1 MADNISRRNFLKL
14 LGFGATALALGGFGG
29 VSQLIHN
36 PTNPNRASAQ
46 QSTGSWSSGQNC
58 TCNPI
63 HVALLPSGKILY
75 LAGSGYSTAQQFGP
89 YQGRILNVN
98 TGAEKNFES
107 QDFNNEDFFCIGLT
121 HLADGKVLVS
131 GGTKMYNGNPDNCN
145 GLWHGLNSAWEVDS
159 VSESLNKVT
168 NMAHGRWYPTLV
180 TLPDGKVMCCTGLD
194 EYGVTNR
201 TVEVYN
207 PGSKTWTIVQDPNSN
222 YNYTVGIGYETT
234 CPGPHPT
241 YNRTCPPLSN
251 YPRAHVM
258 PNGLLFI
265 CGERKEMYTWNPADG
280 DIVFRA
286 NNNLYRHYGTSFLLP
301 LQNTA
306 TEKGKILL
314 ACGSP
319 TSGDFADTS
328 CQILDFNVSGTAV
341 PTIRAVSPMSYR
353 RKYATSP
360 VILPNGKLLV
370 LGGSEQGSAIPVY
383 LPEMFDPQTETWQ
396 SNLPSAS
403 IPRVYHS
410 VALLLP
416 DGRVWTAGGNTRIGQ
431 YRAETEFYSPPYL
444 FAGSRPTISGD
455 PVVGGYGSSII
466 IPTPSPASISSVSLV
481 RLMASTHHYDAN
493 QRLVWLQITG
503 TSSGSITV
511 SAPINANIAPPG
523 YYMIHVLNSSGVPS
537 IAKIIAIPGTAQPPD
552 TTPPSQVTGLSATA
566 ASSTQI
572 NLSWIANPPLD
583 GVANYNVYR
592 GTTLGFPVTPGT
604 TPPIATPT
612 TNSYSNTGL
621 TASTTYYYKVA
632 AVDAAGNIG
641 PLSSEVTA
649 TTSVTDTIRPTVAVT
664 SPTPNQSVSSGAVVI
679 QGTASDNA
687 GGSGVRDVYTRLDAG
702 GYVIATPQAPGNW
715 STWSRSYNITTTGNH
730 TILARATD
738 NAGNVQWTATIPFTV
753 TGPDTIRPTVAV
765 TSPTPNSSVPRG
777 TVVIQGTASDNAG
790 GSGVRDVYTRLDAS
804 GYVIATPQAP
814 GNWSTWSR
822 SYNITTTGNHTIL
835 ARATDNAGNV
845 QWTAT
850 IPFTVT

>member
-1 MADNISRRNFLKL
+1 MGVGAVT
-14 LGFGATALALGGFGG
+14 LGIGGFGG
-29 VSQLIHN
+29 ISQLV
-36 PTNPNRASAQ
+36 TNQKINKPAFAQ
-46 QSTGSWSSGQNC
+46 QGTGSWATGQNC
-58 TCNPI
+58 TVNPI
-63 HVALLPSGKILY
+63 HVALLPSGRIFY

-89 YQGRILNVN
+89 YTARVLDIN
-98 TGAEKNFES
+98 TGSES
-107 QDFNNEDFFCIGLT
+107 SLTQTDDLFCIGLT
-121 HLADGKVLVS
+121 HLADGTVLMS
-131 GGTKMYNGNPDNCN
+131 GGTLLYNGNPDNCN
-145 GLWHGLNSAWEVDS
+145 GRWHGLNAAYELSPS
-159 VSESLNKVT
+159 SETLTKVT
-168 NMAHGRWYPTLV
+168 NMRHGRWYPTLV
-180 TLPDGKVMCCTGLD
+180 TLPDGKVWCCSGYD
-194 EYGVTNR
+194 EYGVINR
-201 TVEVYN
+201 IVEVYDPN
-207 PGSKTWTIVQDPNSN
+207 SKTWALVEDPNSN
-222 YNYTVGIGYETT
+222 YTYVVGAGYETT

-241 YNRTCPPLSN
+241 YSRTCPPVSF
-251 YPRAHVM
+251 YPRTHLM
-258 PNGLLFI
+258 PNGLLVL
-265 CGERKEMYTWNPADG
+265 CGMRRENWTWNPANG
-280 DIVFRA
+280 DFVSIGNSSV
-286 NNNLYRHYGTSFLLP
+286 YRDYGTSFLCP

-306 TEKGKILL
+306 SEKGKILL
-314 ACGSP
+314 VGGSE
-319 TSGDFADTS
+319 TAGGVATTS
-328 CQILDFNVSGTAV
+328 CEMLDFNASSTSTPVRRT
-341 PTIRAVSPMSYR
+341 VSPLVYR
-353 RKYATSP
+353 RKFFAP
-360 VILPNGKLLV
+360 VMLPNGKLLV
-370 LGGSEQGSAIPVY
+370 LGGSEQTNNPPVY
-383 LPEMFDPQTETWQ
+383 IPELFDPVSETWQ
-396 SNLPSAS
+396 SDLPPAS

-410 VALLLP
+410 VGLLLP
-416 DGRVWTAGGNTRIGQ
+416 DGRVWNAGGNPNNGVWRP
-431 YRAETEFYSPPYL
+431 ETQIFSPGYL

-481 RLMASTHHYDAN
+481 RLMALTHHHDAN

-641 PLSSEVTA
+641 PLSSEVSA

-664 SPTPNQSVSSGAVVI
+664 SPTPNQSVSSGTVVI

-687 GGSGVRDVYTRLDAG
+687 GGSGVRDVYTRLDASA
-702 GYVIATPQAPGNW
+702 YVIATPQAPGNW
-715 STWSRSYNITTTGNH
+715 STWSRSYNITTTGNHTIIARATDNAGNVQWTATIPFTVTGPDTIRPTVAVTTPTPNSSVTRGTVVIQGTASDNAGGSGVRDVYTRLDASAYVIATPQAPGNWSTWSRTYNITTTGNH

-753 TGPDTIRPTVAV
+753 T
-765 TSPTPNSSVPRG
+765 
-777 TVVIQGTASDNAG
+777 
-790 GSGVRDVYTRLDAS
+790 
-804 GYVIATPQAP
+804 
-814 GNWSTWSR
+814 
-822 SYNITTTGNHTIL
+822 
-835 ARATDNAGNV
+835 
-845 QWTAT
+845 
-850 IPFTVT
+850 